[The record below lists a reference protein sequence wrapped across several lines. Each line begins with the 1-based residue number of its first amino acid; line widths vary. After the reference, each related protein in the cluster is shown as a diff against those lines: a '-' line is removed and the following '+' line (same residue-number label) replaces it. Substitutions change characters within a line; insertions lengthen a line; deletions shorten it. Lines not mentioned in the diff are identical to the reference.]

1 MGSGAKQSPSVRSAR
16 FAEEDPVL
24 SYVFRC
30 FVEAG
35 FSPADAERLALAR
48 TDHHFVEE
56 RLLNRGCSLE
66 LALKIAL

>member
-1 MGSGAKQSPSVRSAR
+1 VEPGTKQSPSVRSDG
-16 FAEEDPVL
+16 FAAEDPVL

-35 FSPADAERLALAR
+35 FNAADAQRLALAR

-56 RLLNRGCSLE
+56 RLLDRGCSLE